1 MKLFKKIKK
10 IYIASDHAGY
20 PLKQVIVKEFLSKK
34 GINFQDL
41 GTNSEKSVDYPKF
54 AKKLSKK
61 INKTSMGILICGSG
75 IGVSI
80 SANRHKHIR
89 ASLCHNVNSA
99 KMTRK
104 HNDSNSFL
112 DGTLFQA
119 ALFRLR
125 LISRLARS
133 DSWTIIKETFMRSRL
148 AQVGL
153 RQPH

>member
-10 IYIASDHAGY
+10 VYIASDHAGY
-20 PLKQVIVKEFLSKK
+20 ALKQVIVKEFLSNEV
-34 GINFQDL
+34 INFQDL

-99 KMTRK
+99 RMTRK
-104 HNDSNSFL
+104 HNDSNVICLQGRPFVKKKIFAML
-112 DGTLFQA
+112 NAYFDTEFEEGRHTRRVEQL
-119 ALFRLR
+119 
-125 LISRLARS
+125 
-133 DSWTIIKETFMRSRL
+133 
-148 AQVGL
+148 
-153 RQPH
+153 

>member
-10 IYIASDHAGY
+10 VYIASDHAGY
-20 PLKQVIVKEFLSKK
+20 VLKQVIVKEFLFKQ

-104 HNDSNSFL
+104 HNDSNVICLQGRPFVKKKIFAML
-112 DGTLFQA
+112 NAYFDTEFEEGRHTRRVEQL
-119 ALFRLR
+119 
-125 LISRLARS
+125 
-133 DSWTIIKETFMRSRL
+133 
-148 AQVGL
+148 
-153 RQPH
+153 

>member
-10 IYIASDHAGY
+10 VYIASDHAGY
-20 PLKQVIVKEFLSKK
+20 ALKQVIVKEFLSKEA
-34 GINFQDL
+34 INFQDL

-104 HNDSNSFL
+104 HNDSNVICLQGRPFVKKKIFAML
-112 DGTLFQA
+112 NAYFDTEFEEGRHTRRVKQL
-119 ALFRLR
+119 
-125 LISRLARS
+125 
-133 DSWTIIKETFMRSRL
+133 
-148 AQVGL
+148 
-153 RQPH
+153 

>member
-1 MKLFKKIKK
+1 VRLFKKIKK
-10 IYIASDHAGY
+10 VYIASDHAGY
-20 PLKQVIVKEFLSKK
+20 ALKQVIVKEFLFKK

-54 AKKLSKK
+54 AKKLSQK
-61 INKTSMGILICGSG
+61 INKSSMGILICGSG

-104 HNDSNSFL
+104 HNDSNVICLQGRPFVKKKIFAML
-112 DGTLFQA
+112 NAYFDTEFEEGRHTRRVEQL
-119 ALFRLR
+119 
-125 LISRLARS
+125 
-133 DSWTIIKETFMRSRL
+133 
-148 AQVGL
+148 
-153 RQPH
+153 

>member
-10 IYIASDHAGY
+10 VYIASDHAGY
-20 PLKQVIVKEFLSKK
+20 ALKQVIVKEFLFKK

-61 INKTSMGILICGSG
+61 ISKTSMGILICGSG

-104 HNDSNSFL
+104 HNDSNVICLQGRPFVKKKIFAML
-112 DGTLFQA
+112 NAYFDTEFEEGRHTRRVEQL
-119 ALFRLR
+119 
-125 LISRLARS
+125 
-133 DSWTIIKETFMRSRL
+133 
-148 AQVGL
+148 
-153 RQPH
+153 

>member
-1 MKLFKKIKK
+1 MRLFKKIKK
-10 IYIASDHAGY
+10 VYIASDHAGY
-20 PLKQVIVKEFLSKK
+20 ALKQVIVKEFLFKK

-54 AKKLSKK
+54 SKKLSQK

-104 HNDSNSFL
+104 HNDSNVICLQGRPFVKKKIFAML
-112 DGTLFQA
+112 NAYFDTEFEEGRHTRRVEQL
-119 ALFRLR
+119 
-125 LISRLARS
+125 
-133 DSWTIIKETFMRSRL
+133 
-148 AQVGL
+148 
-153 RQPH
+153 

>member
-10 IYIASDHAGY
+10 VYIASDHAGY

-104 HNDSNSFL
+104 HNDSNVICLQGRPFVKKKIFAML
-112 DGTLFQA
+112 NAYFDTEFEEGRHT
-119 ALFRLR
+119 RR
-125 LISRLARS
+125 
-133 DSWTIIKETFMRSRL
+133 
-148 AQVGL
+148 VGQL
-153 RQPH
+153 

>member
-10 IYIASDHAGY
+10 VYIASDHAGY
-20 PLKQVIVKEFLSKK
+20 ALKQVIIKEFLFKK

-104 HNDSNSFL
+104 HNDSNVICLQGRPFVKKKIFAML
-112 DGTLFQA
+112 NAYFDTEFEEGRHTRRVEQL
-119 ALFRLR
+119 
-125 LISRLARS
+125 
-133 DSWTIIKETFMRSRL
+133 
-148 AQVGL
+148 
-153 RQPH
+153 

>member
-1 MKLFKKIKK
+1 MRLFKKIKK
-10 IYIASDHAGY
+10 VYIASDHAGY
-20 PLKQVIVKEFLSKK
+20 ALKQVIVKEFLFKK

-61 INKTSMGILICGSG
+61 INKSSMGILICGSG

-104 HNDSNSFL
+104 HNDSNVICLQGRPFVKKKIFAML
-112 DGTLFQA
+112 NAYFDTEFEEGRHTRRVEQL
-119 ALFRLR
+119 
-125 LISRLARS
+125 
-133 DSWTIIKETFMRSRL
+133 
-148 AQVGL
+148 
-153 RQPH
+153 

>member
-10 IYIASDHAGY
+10 VYIASDHAGY

-104 HNDSNSFL
+104 HNDSNVICLQGRPFVKKKIFAML
-112 DGTLFQA
+112 NAYFDTEFEEGRHTRRVEQL
-119 ALFRLR
+119 
-125 LISRLARS
+125 
-133 DSWTIIKETFMRSRL
+133 
-148 AQVGL
+148 
-153 RQPH
+153 

>member
-1 MKLFKKIKK
+1 VRLFKKIKK
-10 IYIASDHAGY
+10 VYIASDHAGY
-20 PLKQVIVKEFLSKK
+20 ALKQVIVKEFLFKK

-54 AKKLSKK
+54 VKKLSRK

-104 HNDSNSFL
+104 HNDSNVICLQGRPFVKKKIFAML
-112 DGTLFQA
+112 NAYFDTEFEEGRHTRRVEQL
-119 ALFRLR
+119 
-125 LISRLARS
+125 
-133 DSWTIIKETFMRSRL
+133 
-148 AQVGL
+148 
-153 RQPH
+153 

>member
-10 IYIASDHAGY
+10 VYIASDHAGY
-20 PLKQVIVKEFLSKK
+20 ALKQVIVKEFLSKE

-104 HNDSNSFL
+104 HNDSNVICLQGRPFVKKKIFAML
-112 DGTLFQA
+112 DAYFDTEFEEGRHKRRVEQL
-119 ALFRLR
+119 
-125 LISRLARS
+125 
-133 DSWTIIKETFMRSRL
+133 
-148 AQVGL
+148 
-153 RQPH
+153 

>member
-20 PLKQVIVKEFLSKK
+20 PLKKLIIKEFLSKK
-34 GINFQDL
+34 RINFQDL
-41 GTNSEKSVDYPKF
+41 GTNSEKSVDYPNF
-54 AKKLSKK
+54 AKKLCKN

-99 KMTRK
+99 RMTRK
-104 HNDSNSFL
+104 HNDSNVICLQGRPFVKKKIFAML
-112 DGTLFQA
+112 DAYFDTEFEEGRHKRRVEQL
-119 ALFRLR
+119 
-125 LISRLARS
+125 
-133 DSWTIIKETFMRSRL
+133 
-148 AQVGL
+148 
-153 RQPH
+153 

>member
-1 MKLFKKIKK
+1 VKLFKKIKK
-10 IYIASDHAGY
+10 VYIASDHAGY
-20 PLKQVIVKEFLSKK
+20 ALKQVIVKEFLFKK

-54 AKKLSKK
+54 AKKLSQK

-104 HNDSNSFL
+104 HNDSNVICLQGRPFVKKKIFAML
-112 DGTLFQA
+112 NAYFDTEFEEGRHTRRVEQL
-119 ALFRLR
+119 
-125 LISRLARS
+125 
-133 DSWTIIKETFMRSRL
+133 
-148 AQVGL
+148 
-153 RQPH
+153 

>member
-10 IYIASDHAGY
+10 VYIASDHAGY
-20 PLKQVIVKEFLSKK
+20 ALKQVIVKEFLFKK

-54 AKKLSKK
+54 AKKLSQK

-89 ASLCHNVNSA
+89 ASLCHNANSA
-99 KMTRK
+99 RMTRK
-104 HNDSNSFL
+104 HNDSNVICLQGRPFVKKRIFAML
-112 DGTLFQA
+112 NAYFDTEFEEGRHTRRVEQL
-119 ALFRLR
+119 
-125 LISRLARS
+125 
-133 DSWTIIKETFMRSRL
+133 
-148 AQVGL
+148 
-153 RQPH
+153 

>member
-104 HNDSNSFL
+104 HNDSNVICLQGRPFVKKNIFAML
-112 DGTLFQA
+112 NAYFDTEFEEGRHTRRVEQL
-119 ALFRLR
+119 
-125 LISRLARS
+125 
-133 DSWTIIKETFMRSRL
+133 
-148 AQVGL
+148 
-153 RQPH
+153 

>member
-10 IYIASDHAGY
+10 VYIASDHAGY
-20 PLKQVIVKEFLSKK
+20 ALKQLIVKEFLSKE

-104 HNDSNSFL
+104 HNDSNVICLQGRPFVKKKIFAML
-112 DGTLFQA
+112 DAYFDTEFEEGRHKRRVEQL
-119 ALFRLR
+119 
-125 LISRLARS
+125 
-133 DSWTIIKETFMRSRL
+133 
-148 AQVGL
+148 
-153 RQPH
+153 